1 MHRPKAFAPKAS
13 SGRTV
18 PLPAS
23 ASAPSLVE
31 FYREEFLKLQ
41 ECLQGQREFFSERA
55 IGEAERALVQALAS
69 LDQLC
74 CRQDAE
80 CAVSELLRKFDVL
93 ARLAAW
99 SDPRQVH

>member
-1 MHRPKAFAPKAS
+1 MK
-13 SGRTV
+13 
-18 PLPAS
+18 S
-23 ASAPSLVE
+23 ASHESPWGWAGIWISRALHGEPAVIAA
-31 FYREEFLKLQ
+31 
-41 ECLQGQREFFSERA
+41 QREFFSERA